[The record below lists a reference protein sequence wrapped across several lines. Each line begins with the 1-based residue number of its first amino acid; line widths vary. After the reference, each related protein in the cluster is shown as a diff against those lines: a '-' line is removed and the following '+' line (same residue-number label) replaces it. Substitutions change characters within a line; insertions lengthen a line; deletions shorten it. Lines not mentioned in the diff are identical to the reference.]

1 MNVIFEPPNA
11 EKEYFRIQLEFD
23 EPLPPGDYTVKV
35 IDKEVKYQKDM
46 IRVLA
51 RFKVYSPTKE
61 IVVTKA
67 EVVRPYPTIF
77 SEEWKAEVVVDGENF
92 HQAKEI
98 SFWVPGREENED
110 EVIEEVERE
119 VGQMDFQSRRL
130 FSEILKWDIKMAYYY
145 HNGKRKKIL
154 VTNLVKMMKEVTEDK
169 YLILVPNVSRRRDV
183 VRYVFEQSLMPPEE
197 LRRKLMVVPELT
209 EDCCGNG
216 RNYVSN
222 VLETQSLGYVA
233 MIGRSDERDHVI
245 FVRLIPSRSKISKRS
260 PIKEVKLK
268 KPTKLLLTQG
278 DLIIKLLDRGVDFN
292 VLKRNALKCLLLTAQ
307 VYPDAYPF
315 LSSKKVMEM
324 MKEEL
329 KDSDDL
335 ITVINALN
343 GVERVDFLDTHS
355 HTLYL
360 HDGIIYMAPKYGE
373 VDGIF
378 VENENR
384 IRQEHV
390 IGIIYLK
397 KGGKVEIEHHGEYA
411 HKPITITA
419 EEEVYQ
425 PFEARLESQF
435 VLRGV

>member
-51 RFKVYSPTKE
+51 RFKVNSHTKE
-61 IVVTKA
+61 IVVTEA

-98 SFWVPGREENED
+98 SFWIPGREENED

-222 VLETQSLGYVA
+222 VLGTQSLGYVA

-260 PIKEVKLK
+260 PIKEERCGSLQNY
-268 KPTKLLLTQG
+268 TK
-278 DLIIKLLDRGVDFN
+278 
-292 VLKRNALKCLLLTAQ
+292 
-307 VYPDAYPF
+307 
-315 LSSKKVMEM
+315 
-324 MKEEL
+324 
-329 KDSDDL
+329 
-335 ITVINALN
+335 
-343 GVERVDFLDTHS
+343 
-355 HTLYL
+355 
-360 HDGIIYMAPKYGE
+360 
-373 VDGIF
+373 IF
-378 VENENR
+378 
-384 IRQEHV
+384 
-390 IGIIYLK
+390 K
-397 KGGKVEIEHHGEYA
+397 
-411 HKPITITA
+411 
-419 EEEVYQ
+419 
-425 PFEARLESQF
+425 
-435 VLRGV
+435 